1 MPDEAVPAIS
11 LDGPPGRQGEVMIFK
26 PGDFDSPM
34 YEVHPHT
41 SHFSGGFFAYW
52 NALKGGVKMGPS
64 GHFFGPG
71 ARFLHCS

>member
-1 MPDEAVPAIS
+1 MPDGAVPTVP
-11 LDGPPGRQGEVMIFK
+11 LDGPPGHQDGVMIFK

-52 NALKGGVKMGPS
+52 NVLKGGVITLIS
-64 GHFFGPG
+64 ARG
-71 ARFLHCS
+71 ATHNSR

>member
-1 MPDEAVPAIS
+1 MPDEAVPPLT
-11 LDGPPGRQGEVMIFK
+11 LDGPPGHRDGVMIFK

-52 NALKGGVKMGPS
+52 NMLKGGVQM
-64 GHFFGPG
+64 
-71 ARFLHCS
+71 